1 MVTKKQLAE
10 AKLRIAANLARQARY
25 DTFRRN
31 PAATMF
37 EALLGKMSA
46 ERDLD
51 DLYDTFRRNP
61 TATMFEAL
69 LGKMRA
75 FQEAVNIQH
84 EIARWEDE

>member
-1 MVTKKQLAE
+1 MVTKKQL
-10 AKLRIAANLARQARY
+10 AANLARQAR
-25 DTFRRN
+25 
-31 PAATMF
+31 
-37 EALLGKMSA
+37 EHA